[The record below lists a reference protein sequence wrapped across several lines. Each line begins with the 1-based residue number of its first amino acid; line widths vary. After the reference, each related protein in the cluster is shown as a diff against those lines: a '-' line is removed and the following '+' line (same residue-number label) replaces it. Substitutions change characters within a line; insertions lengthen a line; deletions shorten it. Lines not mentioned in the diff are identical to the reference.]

1 LELAVSPI
9 TEIYLDDADAQQPEL
24 DARLTELKAGDKVII
39 QAKAPRG
46 ATRFTA
52 GMIIAE
58 TPTNIERSAQ
68 TPTSTERM
76 SPSASK

>member
-1 LELAVSPI
+1 MELAVAPI